1 MRKTVM
7 LTCMLLSML
16 LSSLL
21 YAQEEPV
28 INFPKSRMTLS
39 EALKTVEQLSG
50 YSIAYNEDLLD
61 LGKTVSVPSG
71 KKLTQA
77 LSLLLEGTA
86 CEARIKDRMILIVRK
101 QNTEST
107 PQTYSGKVF
116 DKDGPVIGAVLVVEE
131 SKEVATTGVDGSFSI
146 PARKGDVL
154 LISMMGYKE
163 VRMPLGSQT
172 DKLSI
177 RLLDDITLLEESVVV
192 GYGTMQRRDI
202 TSAIATYKPAEEG
215 ERQVLSPDA
224 MLQGRVPGVNVTAA
238 SGTPGGKS
246 RVSIRGIGSL
256 TAGNEPLYVIDGIPM
271 SNTSGDTGAWG
282 GESLSGLS
290 DINPADIESVQ
301 VLKDAASAAIY
312 GSRGTNG
319 VIIITTKK
327 GTKGAPKLS
336 ADANFGLSY
345 LPNLS
350 KLKVADAD
358 LYLEVQ
364 NEAIDNYNMQT
375 GSSIARLENPYPGK
389 PQFSWLDMVFRV
401 AKSWS
406 ANVSVSGG
414 SENSNYYVSA
424 SAKQNEGVG
433 IGSLYEKYGV
443 KANVNSD
450 VRRWLSVGASLNF
463 SYTNANRVPDGSIGT
478 SMLTHGLEHRPWDT
492 PFKPDGSYTIIN
504 AELLHYNLVQAINE
518 QNVYNK
524 SYRAYGSVFA
534 RINFSK
540 DLHFKTSFGGDIM
553 AAEDHV
559 QYTADHMYGNSVG
572 VLIDSRK
579 NFTSIVVD
587 NILDYSH
594 TFGGLSLSAMLGHSF
609 QLDNNSTAYQKGQGF
624 PSKSFDVNSVAA
636 EFTDVTTGLS
646 TWGLQSFMFRTT
658 VNWKDRYLVTVNARY
673 DGSSKFAP
681 EHRYGFFPSV
691 SLGWNLSEEPF
702 WQFKTTNAKLR
713 VSYGATGNQGGI
725 GSYAYQSLANGG
737 YNYMNKNGLAVMT
750 QGNRELEWEKADQ
763 YDIGTDLSFFS
774 GALTFTVD
782 AFLKDTRNLLY
793 SKPTAATTGFTNY
806 TCNIGSMRNK
816 GLEFA
821 VGGNL
826 GKHDFHWK
834 GDFNI
839 SFVRNKLTSLI
850 GEDEILRTDDYHALK
865 VGEEVGS
872 FYMIKM
878 LGIYQSDEEVPTYLY
893 ENYGVRAGDVIY
905 EDVSGPNGEPDGDIN
920 SAYDSQF
927 VGSPNPKFTGGFNNS
942 FTYKGLDFNVF
953 FTFSYGS
960 KLYEYW
966 TGGLRLGNG
975 NWPAQESEAL
985 ARWTGPGTTNTTPRA
1000 IYGYTWNSTMFKNT
1014 RFLHDAS
1021 YLRLRSVSLGYTLP
1035 KNLTKRIGVDKL
1047 RIYVQGDNVWL
1058 LSPFRFLDPEVNTSL
1073 NATKM
1078 GLDCMW
1084 IPQPRSFTFGINL
1097 KF

>member
-1 MRKTVM
+1 MCKTKTFVCI
-7 LTCMLLSML
+7 LSGLLLSMVVR
-16 LSSLL
+16 
-21 YAQEEPV
+21 AQEPIV
-28 INFPKSRMTLS
+28 NFPQKQMTMAKALS
-39 EALKTVEQLSG
+39 AVEQQSG
-50 YSIAYNEDLLD
+50 YSIAYNENLLD
-61 LGKTVSVPSG
+61 LGKTVSTPSG
-71 KKLTQA
+71 EP
-77 LSLLLEGTA
+77 LSELLKVLLEGTGT
-86 CEARIKDRMILIVRK
+86 EARISGKMILIVK
-101 QNTEST
+101 KEKAKPQN
-107 PQTYSGKVF
+107 YSGTVTDKV
-116 DKDGPVIGAVLVVEE
+116 GPLAGAVVQSE
-131 SKEVATTGVDGSFSI
+131 KTGAAAVTDIDGSFSLV
-146 PARKGDVL
+146 AEKGDILLVSMLGYKDARLLLDSQTEGLIVL
-154 LISMMGYKE
+154 LA
-163 VRMPLGSQT
+163 
-172 DKLSI
+172 
-177 RLLDDITLLEESVVV
+177 DDINLLEESVVV
-192 GYGTMQRRDI
+192 GYGSMQRRDI

-224 MLQGRVPGVNVTAA
+224 MLQGRIAGVNVTAA

-271 SNTSGDTGAWG
+271 SNTSGDAGAWG
-282 GESLSGLS
+282 GESLSGLT
-290 DINPADIESVQ
+290 DINPSDIESVQ

-327 GTKGAPKLS
+327 GAKGAPKLS
-336 ADANFGLSY
+336 ADASFGLSW
-345 LPNLS
+345 LPNLD

-364 NEAIDNYNMQT
+364 NEAIDNYNIQT
-375 GSSIARLENPYPGK
+375 GSSMARLENPYPGK
-389 PQFSWLDMVFRV
+389 PQFSWLDMVFRT
-401 AKSWS
+401 AKTW
-406 ANVSVSGG
+406 NTSVSISGG
-414 SENSNYYVSA
+414 GENSTYYVSA
-424 SAKQNEGVG
+424 NAKQNEGVG
-433 IGSLYEKYGV
+433 IGSLYEKYSL
-443 KANVNSD
+443 KSNVNSD
-450 VRRWLSVGASLNF
+450 VRPWLSVGASLSF

-524 SYRAYGSVFA
+524 TYRTYGTAFA

-540 DLHFKTSFGGDIM
+540 DLHFKTSFGGDFM

-572 VLIDSRK
+572 VLTDSRK
-579 NFTSIVVD
+579 NFTSIVID
-587 NILDYSH
+587 NILDYHHEFSD
-594 TFGGLSLSAMLGHSF
+594 LVLDAMLGHSF
-609 QLDNNSTAYQKGQGF
+609 QMDNSSTAKQKGQGF

-636 EFTDVTTGLS
+636 EFTDVTSGLS
-646 TWGLQSFMFRTT
+646 TWALQSYMSRITG
-658 VNWKDRYLVTVNARY
+658 NWKNRYLVTVNARF

-702 WQFKTTNAKLR
+702 WKNESTKAKLR
-713 VSYGATGNQGGI
+713 ASYGATGNQGGI
-725 GSYAYQSLANGG
+725 GTYAYQSLANGG
-737 YNYMNKNGLAVMT
+737 YNYMYKNGLAVMT
-750 QGNRELEWEKADQ
+750 QGNRDLEWEKADQ
-763 YDIGTDLSFFS
+763 WDVGTDLSFFS
-774 GALTFTVD
+774 GALTFTAD

-793 SKPTAATTGFTNY
+793 DKPVSATTGFTNY
-806 TCNIGSMRNK
+806 TSNIGSMRNR

-878 LGIYQSDEEVPTYLY
+878 IGIYQSDDEVPAYLY
-893 ENYGVRAGDVIY
+893 DNYGVRAGDCIY
-905 EDVSGPNGEPDGDIN
+905 EDVSGPEGTVDGDIS

-927 VGSPNPKFTGGFNNS
+927 VGSPNPDFTGGLNNS
-942 FTYKGLDFNVF
+942 FTWRGLDFNIF
-953 FTFSYGS
+953 FTFSYGA

-1021 YLRLRSVSLGYTLP
+1021 YLRLRNLSLGYTLP
-1035 KNLTKRIGVDKL
+1035 KTLTRRIGIDKL
-1047 RIYVQGDNVWL
+1047 RVYVQGDNVWL
-1058 LSPFRFLDPEVNTSL
+1058 YSPFRFLDPEVNTSL

-1084 IPQPRSFTFGINL
+1084 IPQPRSYTFGVNI

>member
-1 MRKTVM
+1 MRKTRFLV
-7 LTCMLLSML
+7 CMLVGLL
-16 LSSLL
+16 LSIAAR
-21 YAQEEPV
+21 AQSPV
-28 INFPKSRMTLS
+28 INFSQRQMTLAQ
-39 EALKTVEQLSG
+39 ALSVVEQQSG
-50 YSIAYNEDLLD
+50 YSIAYNENLLD
-61 LGKTVSVPSG
+61 LGKTVSTPSG
-71 KKLTQA
+71 KTLTE
-77 LSLLLEGTA
+77 LLPILLDGSNA
-86 CEARIKDRMILIVRK
+86 EARISGKMILIVEKEKERPRR
-101 QNTEST
+101 QA
-107 PQTYSGKVF
+107 YSGTVV
-116 DKDGPVIGAVLVVEE
+116 DKDGPLIGAAVRVKDTDVVVVT
-131 SKEVATTGVDGSFSI
+131 SFDGSFSI
-146 PARKGDVL
+146 PADKGSTIIVNMLGYQDASFTAGTRTEGL
-154 LISMMGYKE
+154 LIVLTE
-163 VRMPLGSQT
+163 DVN
-172 DKLSI
+172 
-177 RLLDDITLLEESVVV
+177 LLEEVVVV
-192 GYGTMQRRDI
+192 GYGSMQRRDI
-202 TSAIATYKPAEEG
+202 TSAITTYRPAEEG

-224 MLQGRVPGVNVTAA
+224 MLQGRMAGVNVTAA

-282 GESLSGLS
+282 GESLTGLS

-327 GTKGAPKLS
+327 GAKGAPKLS
-336 ADANFGLSY
+336 ADASFGLSW
-345 LPNLS
+345 LANLD

-364 NEAIDNYNMQT
+364 NEAIDNYNIQT

-401 AKSWS
+401 AKSWN
-406 ANVSVSGG
+406 AAVSVSGG
-414 SENSNYYVSA
+414 SENANYYISA
-424 SAKQNEGVG
+424 NAKQNEGVG
-433 IGSLYEKYGV
+433 IGSLYEKYTL
-443 KANVNSD
+443 KTNVNSD
-450 VRRWLSVGASLNF
+450 VRKWLSVGASMNF

-518 QNVYNK
+518 QHVYNR
-524 SYRAYGSVFA
+524 SYRMYGSA
-534 RINFSK
+534 YMKLNFSK
-540 DLHFKTSFGGDIM
+540 DLNFKTSFGGDIM

-559 QYTADHMYGNSVG
+559 QYTSEHMYGNSVG

-587 NILDYSH
+587 NVLSYNH
-594 TFGGLSLSAMLGHSF
+594 KFGRLTVDAMLGHSF
-609 QLDNNSTAYQKGQGF
+609 QMDNNSTALQKGQGF

-636 EFTDVTTGLS
+636 EFTDVTSGLS
-646 TWGLQSFMFRTT
+646 TWALQSFMHRTT
-658 VNWKDRYLVTVNARY
+658 LNWENRYLVTVNARF

-691 SLGWNLSEEPF
+691 SLGWNMSEEPF
-702 WQFKTTNAKLR
+702 WQRKDIKAKLR
-713 VSYGATGNQGGI
+713 ASYGATGNQGGI

-737 YNYMNKNGLAVMT
+737 YNYMNQNGLAVMT
-750 QGNRELEWEKADQ
+750 QGNRDLEWEKADQ
-763 YDIGTDLSFFS
+763 YDLGTDLSFFD
-774 GALTFTVD
+774 GALTVTAD

-793 SKPTAATTGFTNY
+793 DKPVSATTGFTNY
-806 TCNIGSMRNK
+806 TSNIGSMRNK
-816 GLEFA
+816 GLEFSI
-821 VGGNL
+821 GGNL
-826 GKHDFHWK
+826 GKHDLHWK

-839 SFVRNKLTSLI
+839 SFVRNKLTALI

-878 LGIYQSDEEVPTYLY
+878 TGIYQSDEEVPTYLY
-893 ENYGVRAGDVIY
+893 ENYGVRAGDCIY
-905 EDVSGPNGEPDGDIN
+905 EDVSGPNGKPDGDIS

-927 VGSPNPKFTGGFNNS
+927 VGSPNPKFTGGLNNS
-942 FTYKGLDFNVF
+942 ITYKSLDFNIF
-953 FTFSYGS
+953 FTFSYGA

-1021 YLRLRSVSLGYTLP
+1021 YIRLRNLSLGYTLP
-1035 KNLTKRIGVDKL
+1035 STLSKRIGVDKL
-1047 RIYVQGDNVWL
+1047 RVYVQGDNIWL
-1058 LSPFRFLDPEVNTSL
+1058 YSPFRFLDPEVNTSL

-1084 IPQPRSFTFGINL
+1084 IPQPRSWTFGINL

>member
-1 MRKTVM
+1 M
-7 LTCMLLSML
+7 LVGLMLPSIAF
-16 LSSLL
+16 
-21 YAQEEPV
+21 AQEDPA
-28 INFPKSRMTLS
+28 ISFPKTRMTLS
-39 EALKTVEQLSG
+39 EALAVVEQQSG
-50 YSIAYNEDLLD
+50 YSIAYNENLLD
-61 LGKTVSVPSG
+61 LSKSVTVPSG
-71 KKLTQA
+71 KKLSET
-77 LSLLLEGTA
+77 LSSLLEGTG
-86 CEARIKDRMILIVRK
+86 CEARVKNKMILIVRK
-101 QNTEST
+101 TEKPSA
-107 PQTYSGKVF
+107 PKTYSGTVKDKV
-116 DKDGPVIGAVLVVEE
+116 GPVIGAVLQLEG
-131 SKEVATTGVDGSFSI
+131 SSAVAISDDAGSFSI
-146 PARKGDVL
+146 QGTPGDVL
-154 LISMMGYKE
+154 LVNMMGYKE
-163 VRMPLGSQT
+163 VRFPLGNQGEG
-172 DKLSI
+172 
-177 RLLDDITLLEESVVV
+177 LLIVLTDDITLLEESVVV
-192 GYGTMQRRDI
+192 GYGSMQRRDI

-215 ERQVLSPDA
+215 ERQVLSPES
-224 MLQGRVPGVNVTAA
+224 MLQGRIPGVNVTAA

-256 TAGNEPLYVIDGIPM
+256 TAGNEPLYVIDGVPM

-282 GESLSGLS
+282 GESLTGLS

-327 GTKGAPKLS
+327 GAKGAAKLS
-336 ADANFGLSY
+336 ADVNYGLSW

-364 NEAIDNYNMQT
+364 NEAIDNYNLQT
-375 GSSIARLENPYPGK
+375 GSSIPRLENPYPGK

-401 AKSWS
+401 AQSFN
-406 ANVSVSGG
+406 ANVAVSGG
-414 SENSNYYVSA
+414 SENGNYYISA
-424 SAKQNEGVG
+424 NAKQNEGVG
-433 IGSLYEKYGV
+433 MGSLYEKYGV
-443 KANVNSD
+443 KSNVNCD
-450 VRRWLSVGASLNF
+450 VRPWLSVGLALNA
-463 SYTNANRVPDGSIGT
+463 SYTNANRVPDGNIGT

-492 PFKPDGSYTIIN
+492 PFRPDGSYTVIN
-504 AELLHYNLVQAINE
+504 AELLHYNLLQAINE
-518 QNVYNK
+518 QKVYNK
-524 SYRAYGSVFA
+524 SYRVYGNAYV

-540 DLHFKTSFGGDIM
+540 DLYFKTSLGGDFM
-553 AAEDHV
+553 SAEDHV
-559 QYTADHMYGNSVG
+559 QYTSDHMYGNSVG

-579 NFTSIVVD
+579 NFTSLVVD
-587 NILDYSH
+587 NILSYKH
-594 TFGGLSLSAMLGHSF
+594 AFGGLTLDAMMGHSF
-609 QLDNNSTAYQKGQGF
+609 QMDNNSVASQKGQGF

-636 EFTDVTTGLS
+636 EFTDVTSGLS
-646 TWGLQSFMFRTT
+646 TWALQSFMFRTT
-658 VNWKDRYLVTVNARY
+658 LNWKNRYLVTVNARY

-702 WQFKTTNAKLR
+702 WNFAGTHAKLR
-713 VSYGATGNQGGI
+713 ASYGATGNQGGI

-737 YNYMNKNGLAVMT
+737 YNYMNQNGLAVMS
-750 QGNRELEWEKADQ
+750 QGNRDLEWEKADQ
-763 YDIGTDLSFFS
+763 YDLGTDLSFFE
-774 GALTFTVD
+774 GALTFTAD
-782 AFLKDTRNLLY
+782 AFLKNTRNLLY
-793 SKPTAATTGFTNY
+793 SKPTAATTGFTNFD
-806 TCNIGSMRNK
+806 CNIGSMRNK

-821 VGGNL
+821 IGGNL

-839 SFVRNKLTSLI
+839 SFVRNKLTALI
-850 GEDEILRTDDYHALK
+850 GDDEVLRTDDYHALK

-878 LGIYQSDEEVPTYLY
+878 LGIYQSDDEVPAYLY
-893 ENYGVRAGDVIY
+893 NNYGVRAGDVIY
-905 EDVSGPNGEPDGDIN
+905 EDISGPDGKPDGDIN

-927 VGSPNPKFTGGFNNS
+927 VGSPNPKFTGGLNNS

-953 FTFSYGS
+953 FTFSYGA

-1000 IYGYTWNSTMFKNT
+1000 IYGYTWNSTMFKTT

-1021 YLRLRSVSLGYTLP
+1021 YLRLRSLSVGYTLP
-1035 KNLTKRIGVDKL
+1035 KKFTQRIGIDKL
-1047 RIYVQGDNVWL
+1047 RVYVQGDNLWL
-1058 LSPFRFLDPEVNTSL
+1058 FSPFRFLDPEVNTSM

-1084 IPQPRSFTFGINL
+1084 IPQPRSITFGVSL

>member
-1 MRKTVM
+1 MRKTRFLV
-7 LTCMLLSML
+7 CMLVGYLL
-16 LSSLL
+16 LSLPA
-21 YAQEEPV
+21 YAQEPV
-28 INFPKSRMTLS
+28 INFSQRQMTLS
-39 EALKTVEQLSG
+39 QALAAVEQQSG
-50 YSIAYNEDLLD
+50 YSIAYNENLLD
-61 LGKTVSVPSG
+61 LRKVVSTPSG
-71 KKLTQA
+71 KT
-77 LSLLLEGTA
+77 LSELLPILLDGSNA
-86 CEARIKDRMILIVRK
+86 EARISGKMILIVEKGKERPRS
-101 QNTEST
+101 ST
-107 PQTYSGKVF
+107 YTGVVV
-116 DKDGPVIGAVLVVEE
+116 DKDGPLVGALVQVLGMQSAV
-131 SKEVATTGVDGSFSI
+131 TTSIDGTFSI
-146 PARKGDVL
+146 PAEKGSTIVVRML
-154 LISMMGYKE
+154 GYKDASFTAGN
-163 VRMPLGSQT
+163 RT
-172 DKLSI
+172 DGLTI
-177 RLLDDITLLEESVVV
+177 VMTEDTILLEEAVVV

-202 TSAIATYKPAEEG
+202 TSAISTYKPADEG

-224 MLQGRVPGVNVTAA
+224 MLQGRIAGVNVTAA

-282 GESLSGLS
+282 GESLTGLT

-327 GTKGAPKLS
+327 GAKGAPKLS
-336 ADANFGLSY
+336 ADASFGLSL
-345 LPNLS
+345 LPNLD

-364 NEAIDNYNMQT
+364 NEAIDNYNIQT
-375 GSSIARLENPYPGK
+375 GSSIPRLENPYPGK

-401 AKSWS
+401 AKSWN
-406 ANVSVSGG
+406 AAVSVSGG
-414 SENSNYYVSA
+414 SENGNYYISA
-424 SAKQNEGVG
+424 NAKQNEGVG
-433 IGSLYEKYGV
+433 IGSLYEKYTL
-443 KANVNSD
+443 KTNVNTD
-450 VRRWLSVGASLNF
+450 IRRWLSIGASMNF

-492 PFKPDGSYTIIN
+492 PFKPDGTYTKKD
-504 AELLHYNLVQAINE
+504 AELLHYNLLTAINE
-518 QNVYNK
+518 QHVYNR
-524 SYRAYGSVFA
+524 SYRMYGSA
-534 RINFSK
+534 YIKLNFSK
-540 DLHFKTSFGGDIM
+540 DLHFKTSLGGDIM

-559 QYTADHMYGNSVG
+559 YYTSEHMYGNSVG
-572 VLIDSRK
+572 VLTDSRK

-587 NILDYSH
+587 NVLNYNHKFGSLTLDS
-594 TFGGLSLSAMLGHSF
+594 MLGHSF
-609 QLDNNSTAYQKGQGF
+609 QMDNSSTALQKGQGF

-636 EFTDVTTGLS
+636 EFTDVTSGLS
-646 TWGLQSFMFRTT
+646 TWALQSFMHRTT
-658 VNWKDRYLVTVNARY
+658 LNWENRYLLTVNARF

-691 SLGWNLSEEPF
+691 SLGWNISEEPF
-702 WQFKTTNAKLR
+702 WQWKDINAKLR
-713 VSYGATGNQGGI
+713 TSYGATGNQGGI

-737 YNYMNKNGLAVMT
+737 YNYMNENGLAVMT
-750 QGNRELEWEKADQ
+750 QGNRDLEWEKADQ
-763 YDIGTDLSFFS
+763 YDIGTDLSFWG
-774 GALTFTVD
+774 GALTITAD

-793 SKPTAATTGFTNY
+793 DKPVSATTGFTNY

-839 SFVRNKLTSLI
+839 SFVRNKLTALI

-878 LGIYQSDEEVPTYLY
+878 TGIYQNDEEVPTYLY
-893 ENYGVRAGDVIY
+893 ENYGVRAGDCIY
-905 EDVSGPNGEPDGDIN
+905 EDVGGPEGKPDGDIS

-927 VGSPNPKFTGGFNNS
+927 VGSPNPKFTGGLNNS
-942 FTYKGLDFNVF
+942 FTYKDLDFNIF
-953 FTFSYGS
+953 FTFSYGA

-1000 IYGYTWNSTMFKNT
+1000 IYGYTWNSTMFKTT

-1021 YLRLRSVSLGYTLP
+1021 YIRLRNLSLGYTLP
-1035 KNLTKRIGVDKL
+1035 ANLSKRIGIDKL
-1047 RIYVQGDNVWL
+1047 RVYVQGDNIWL
-1058 LSPFRFLDPEVNTSL
+1058 YSPFRFLDPEVNTSL

-1084 IPQPRSFTFGINL
+1084 IPQPRSWTFGVNL